1 MSLADAEVAELE
13 VKPGSKITR
22 SPVKDL
28 KLSRDM
34 TIGGL
39 VRDGRGM
46 LVTGGTL
53 IQPGDRV
60 VVFCLSGVI
69 HKIEKLFG

>member
-1 MSLADAEVAELE
+1 
-13 VKPGSKITR
+13 
-22 SPVKDL
+22 
-28 KLSRDM
+28 M

-46 LVTGGTL
+46 LVTGNTL

-69 HKIEKLFG
+69 HKIEKLFS